1 MKKSKLNEYQN
12 LIELKSFINKYLSMN
27 LSNFNK
33 NIQLVV
39 DYEEGVYLSWCPCHV
54 EAVKVE
60 FNWATYDYLEKNISL
75 IKTIVKTVNE
85 LLKEID
91 SLLDELSYFEIRKE
105 VL

>member
-1 MKKSKLNEYQN
+1 MKKSSLNEYQN
-12 LIELKSFINKYLSMN
+12 LLDLKRFIEKYLNLN

-33 NIQLVV
+33 DTQLVV
-39 DYEEGVYLSWCPCHV
+39 DYQEGVYLSWCPCHL
-54 EAVKVE
+54 EASGCYL
-60 FNWATYDYLEKNISL
+60 NWSTYDYLDKNIAL
-75 IKTIVKTVNE
+75 FKTVVKTVSE

>member
-12 LIELKSFINKYLSMN
+12 LIELKRFINKYLSMN
-27 LSNFNK
+27 LPNFTK
-33 NIQLVV
+33 DTQLVV

-75 IKTIVKTVNE
+75 IKTVVSTVSE
-85 LLKEID
+85 LLQKID

-105 VL
+105 SL